1 MDVHDDGGIVV
12 LYKRWLW
19 TLVTVVILSYL
30 HQEGVEIGAN
40 ADRKCEQ
47 CWFRFWGFFC

>member
-1 MDVHDDGGIVV
+1 MDVDDDGGIVF

-19 TLVTVVILSYL
+19 TMVTVVILSYL
-30 HQEGVEIGAN
+30 HQEGVEKGAN
-40 ADRKCEQ
+40 ADRKWEQ